1 MVDSEEDP
9 VAGAARGSAA
19 GSVGGSVAD
28 SGERSAGEAGESA
41 SGSGTD
47 SGAGSAARMA
57 DGSGGGTPG
66 DGGRSRAGRGPGAR
80 VARFAAGLLLFGLPP
95 VGFGPVGVGPVA
107 MAAPANPP
115 VAPLAQPAD
124 PGLTR
129 VPGIEVGSVELE
141 GAPTGCTV
149 VLTGGGAVAG
159 VEVRGSAPGTRETA
173 LLDPVHTVG
182 EVHAVVLSGG
192 SAFGLAAADGV
203 MRFLEERGIGYP
215 AGRFRVPIVPAAIL
229 FDLGLFDLEV
239 AAAADSGAPGADSG
253 AAGDGAGNA
262 APRPGPDCGYRA
274 ASAAGRGPVARGNA
288 GAGAGASVGKLRG
301 LSRAMKG
308 GQGSAS
314 LEFADGLVVAALV
327 AVNAVGD
334 IVDPATG
341 EVVAGVRDEE
351 GGLADARRLLLRPP
365 DSPSDADSD
374 SETRPGRDGSGA
386 AGGNP
391 GSGTT
396 DPGLVGGTAGRPGE
410 PAAPRPDRGG
420 AGIRATTI
428 GVVATNAPLTKA
440 EATKVA
446 QMAQDGLARTIYPAH
461 TPSDGDTLFALSPGG
476 GPPASVGRI
485 GALAAE
491 VVARAVLDAVR
502 SAASIPGLPAARDFP
517 PPRDPPPPRS
527 GGGRSR

>member
-1 MVDSEEDP
+1 MAGVTGDTAGGRVADAGADPAGATGASGSGSVVDSEEDP
-9 VAGAARGSAA
+9 VAGAA
-19 GSVGGSVAD
+19 
-28 SGERSAGEAGESA
+28 GEAA
-41 SGSGTD
+41 SGSGAD
-47 SGAGSAARMA
+47 SGAGSAARTA
-57 DGSGGGTPG
+57 GESAGGTSG
-66 DGGRSRAGRGPGAR
+66 DGGRSRACRRPGAR

-95 VGFGPVGVGPVA
+95 VGVGPVA
-107 MAAPANPP
+107 LAAPANPP

-141 GAPTGCTV
+141 GVPTGCTV

-229 FDLGLFDLEV
+229 FDLGLFDLGV

-253 AAGDGAGNA
+253 AAGHGAGNA
-262 APRPGPDCGYRA
+262 GPRPGPDCGYRA
-274 ASAAGRGPVARGNA
+274 AAAAGRGPVARGNA

-341 EVVAGVRDEE
+341 QVVAGVRDEE

-374 SETRPGRDGSGA
+374 SEPRPGRDGSGA
-386 AGGNP
+386 AGGNR
-391 GSGTT
+391 GSGAT
-396 DPGLVGGTAGRPGE
+396 DPGPGGGTASRPGE

-502 SAASIPGLPAARDFP
+502 SAASLPGLPAARDFP
-517 PPRDPPPPRS
+517 PPPRS

>member
-1 MVDSEEDP
+1 
-9 VAGAARGSAA
+9 
-19 GSVGGSVAD
+19 
-28 SGERSAGEAGESA
+28 
-41 SGSGTD
+41 
-47 SGAGSAARMA
+47 
-57 DGSGGGTPG
+57 
-66 DGGRSRAGRGPGAR
+66 
-80 VARFAAGLLLFGLPP
+80 
-95 VGFGPVGVGPVA
+95 
-107 MAAPANPP
+107 
-115 VAPLAQPAD
+115 
-124 PGLTR
+124 
-129 VPGIEVGSVELE
+129 
-141 GAPTGCTV
+141 
-149 VLTGGGAVAG
+149 
-159 VEVRGSAPGTRETA
+159 
-173 LLDPVHTVG
+173 
-182 EVHAVVLSGG
+182 
-192 SAFGLAAADGV
+192 
-203 MRFLEERGIGYP
+203 
-215 AGRFRVPIVPAAIL
+215 
-229 FDLGLFDLEV
+229 
-239 AAAADSGAPGADSG
+239 
-253 AAGDGAGNA
+253 
-262 APRPGPDCGYRA
+262 
-274 ASAAGRGPVARGNA
+274 
-288 GAGAGASVGKLRG
+288 
-301 LSRAMKG
+301 MKG

-365 DSPSDADSD
+365 DAPSGSPSDAAPDSAPRAGTD
-374 SETRPGRDGSGA
+374 GNAGPG
-386 AGGNP
+386 P
-391 GSGTT
+391 GP
-396 DPGLVGGTAGRPGE
+396 DPGPADPGPEGGAAGRPGE

-502 SAASIPGLPAARDFP
+502 SAASLPGLPAARDFP

>member
-1 MVDSEEDP
+1 
-9 VAGAARGSAA
+9 
-19 GSVGGSVAD
+19 
-28 SGERSAGEAGESA
+28 
-41 SGSGTD
+41 
-47 SGAGSAARMA
+47 MA
-57 DGSGGGTPG
+57 LFG
-66 DGGRSRAGRGPGAR
+66 
-80 VARFAAGLLLFGLPP
+80 AGLLGFGLPP
-95 VGFGPVGVGPVA
+95 VGLGPVA
-107 MAAPANPP
+107 AAAPANPP
-115 VAPLAQPAD
+115 VAPRAQPTD

-129 VPGIEVGSVELE
+129 VPGLAVGSVELE

-159 VEVRGSAPGTRETA
+159 VDVRGSAPGTRETA
-173 LLDPVHTVG
+173 LLDPVHTVR

-203 MRFLEERGIGYP
+203 VRFLEERGIGYP

-229 FDLGLFDLEV
+229 FDLGV
-239 AAAADSGAPGADSG
+239 AAGAVSG
-253 AAGDGAGNA
+253 AAGTVSGAAGEDSGTAGNSG
-262 APRPGPDCGYRA
+262 PRPGPDCGYRA
-274 ASAAGRGPVARGNA
+274 AAAADRGPVARGNA

-341 EVVAGVRDEE
+341 EVVAGVRDEDS
-351 GGLADARRLLLRPP
+351 GFADARRLLLRPP
-365 DSPSDADSD
+365 DAPAGSPDAVPDSAPR
-374 SETRPGRDGSGA
+374 SGSAESGA
-386 AGGNP
+386 AGPGPDPGPADP
-391 GSGTT
+391 GSEGR
-396 DPGLVGGTAGRPGE
+396 TAGRPRE
-410 PAAPRPDRGG
+410 SAASRPDRGG
-420 AGIRATTI
+420 GIRATTI

-461 TPSDGDTLFALSPGG
+461 TPSDGDTLFALSSGG
-476 GPPASVGRI
+476 GPPASAGRI

-502 SAASIPGLPAARDFP
+502 SAASLPGLPAARDFP
-517 PPRDPPPPRS
+517 PPRDPPPP
-527 GGGRSR
+527 